1 MFIFLGIDLE
11 VGRSAGTFK
20 GGFKWK
26 DSFLNLFPDPEEIV
40 FGITCNSSED

>member
-1 MFIFLGIDLE
+1 MFIFLGIYLE
-11 VGRSAGTFK
+11 GGRSAGTFK

-26 DSFLNLFPDPEEIV
+26 GSFSDFFPDFEEIV